1 MRYQDPPGSQDPAQD
16 PRRRPPTERAPARHR
31 GSHQRPQGRQDQGR
45 SQGQGRSQDQ
55 GWSQGQSQD
64 QGWSQGQAR
73 SQDQG
78 WSPGQARSQDQG
90 WSQGQGRSQGQ
101 GQSQDPGWSQGQSR
115 SQDQGWFEG
124 QGRSGGQGGSWGSRT
139 PGSERY
145 PDASQAVFLAPRRP
159 DRRGDGDQ
167 DAPWDSA
174 LTQDAPGGPPTWHD
188 EPGRAGRGLLA
199 GALTGVLAAAIALG
213 VAMLVSAFVR
223 PQASPVIAVGGQVIN
238 LTPTPVKEFAV
249 AHFGTN
255 DKTMLLGGMYAVI
268 ALLAMVIGWLARR
281 RLLLGAIG
289 IGAVGALRAF
299 VAVIQPG
306 SRTTDAIPALVGG
319 VAGVVAIISLVNW
332 SAPTAFSPATGWTGD
347 GGGGTGRIARRKFLI
362 AGTAPAA
369 VAAGSAVGGQILTN
383 RRFNANASR
392 AAVKLTAP
400 AKKAPPL
407 ARQAEIN
414 IPGLSPFY
422 TPNSHFYRVD
432 TALVIP
438 QVTTQQWSLRVH
450 GMVGTEL
457 NISFKELLNMPMVE
471 RDITLMCVSE
481 PVGGGYIGNAR
492 WQGVLLSDV
501 LRHAK
506 LRSGVSMLATTD
518 VNGMT
523 VGVPSQIALDGR
535 DAILVVGM
543 NGAPLPQEHGF
554 PVRMVG

>member
-1 MRYQDPPGSQDPAQD
+1 
-16 PRRRPPTERAPARHR
+16 
-31 GSHQRPQGRQDQGR
+31 
-45 SQGQGRSQDQ
+45 
-55 GWSQGQSQD
+55 
-64 QGWSQGQAR
+64 
-73 SQDQG
+73 
-78 WSPGQARSQDQG
+78 
-90 WSQGQGRSQGQ
+90 
-101 GQSQDPGWSQGQSR
+101 
-115 SQDQGWFEG
+115 
-124 QGRSGGQGGSWGSRT
+124 
-139 PGSERY
+139 
-145 PDASQAVFLAPRRP
+145 V
-159 DRRGDGDQ
+159 
-167 DAPWDSA
+167 
-174 LTQDAPGGPPTWHD
+174 
-188 EPGRAGRGLLA
+188 A
-199 GALTGVLAAAIALG
+199 GAVTGVLAAAIALG

-268 ALLAMVIGWLARR
+268 ALFAMVIGWLARR
-281 RLLLGAIG
+281 KLLVGAIG
-289 IGAVGALRAF
+289 IGAFGALGAF

-332 SAPTAFSPATGWTGD
+332 SAPAAFSPATGWNGD
-347 GGGGTGRIARRKFLI
+347 GGGTGRIDRRKFLV
-362 AGTAPAA
+362 AGTATAA

-422 TPNSHFYRVD
+422 TPNSSFYRVD

-501 LRHAK
+501 LRQAK
-506 LRSGVSMLATTD
+506 LQSGVSMLATTD

-535 DAILVVGM
+535 DAMLVVGM
-543 NGAPLPQEHGF
+543 NGVPLPQEHGF
-554 PVRMVG
+554 PVRMVVPGLYGYCSATKWITDMEVTTLDAFTPYWVHRGWAKVATVKTESRIDTPKTGSSLPAGKVMVAGVAWAQHKGVEMVEVRIDDGQWTKATVAAVDSIDTWLQWYVPWQATAGQHTLEVRATDKTGYTQTPTAKGVFPDGATGYHTVHVSVA

>member
-1 MRYQDPPGSQDPAQD
+1 VSAG
-16 PRRRPPTERAPARHR
+16 
-31 GSHQRPQGRQDQGR
+31 
-45 SQGQGRSQDQ
+45 
-55 GWSQGQSQD
+55 
-64 QGWSQGQAR
+64 
-73 SQDQG
+73 
-78 WSPGQARSQDQG
+78 
-90 WSQGQGRSQGQ
+90 
-101 GQSQDPGWSQGQSR
+101 
-115 SQDQGWFEG
+115 
-124 QGRSGGQGGSWGSRT
+124 
-139 PGSERY
+139 
-145 PDASQAVFLAPRRP
+145 
-159 DRRGDGDQ
+159 Q
-167 DAPWDSA
+167 DAPWDSV
-174 LTQDAPGGPPTWHD
+174 LTEDAPGGPGGPPTWHD
-188 EPGRAGRGLLA
+188 GPGRASRGLLA

-255 DKTMLLGGMYAVI
+255 DKTMLLGGMYAFI
-268 ALLAMVIGWLARR
+268 ALFAMVIGWLARR
-281 RLLLGAIG
+281 KLLVGAIG
-289 IGAVGALRAF
+289 IGAFGALGAF

-332 SAPTAFSPATGWTGD
+332 SAPAAFSPATGWNGD
-347 GGGGTGRIARRKFLI
+347 GGGGTGRIDRRKFLV
-362 AGTAPAA
+362 AGTATAA

-407 ARQAEIN
+407 ARQAELN

-422 TPNSHFYRVD
+422 TPNSNFYRVD

-450 GMVGTEL
+450 GMVGKEL

-501 LRHAK
+501 LRQAK
-506 LRSGVSMLATTD
+506 LQSGVSMLATTD

-535 DAILVVGM
+535 DAMLVVGM
-543 NGAPLPQEHGF
+543 NGVPLPQEHGF
-554 PVRMVG
+554 PVRMVVPGLYGYCSATKWITDMEVTTLDAFTPYWVHRGWAKIATVKTESRIDTPKPGSSLQAGKVMVAGVAWAQHKGVEMVEVRIDGGQWTKATVAAVDSIDTWLQWYVPWQATTGQHTLEVRATDKTGYTQTPAVKGVFPDGATGYHTVHVSVA

>member
-45 SQGQGRSQDQ
+45 SQGQDR
-55 GWSQGQSQD
+55 SQD

-73 SQDQG
+73 SQDL
-78 WSPGQARSQDQG
+78 
-90 WSQGQGRSQGQ
+90 
-101 GQSQDPGWSQGQSR
+101 
-115 SQDQGWFEG
+115 GWFEG
-124 QGRSGGQGGSWGSRT
+124 QGRSGGQGRSDGGSWGTRA
-139 PGSERY
+139 PGPERY
-145 PDASQAVFLAPRRP
+145 QDASQAVFLTPRHP
-159 DRRGDGDQ
+159 DRRRGADQ
-167 DAPWDSA
+167 DPPWDSV
-174 LTQDAPGGPPTWHD
+174 LTEDAPGGPPTWHD
-188 EPGRAGRGLLA
+188 GPGRTGRGLVA
-199 GALTGVLAAAIALG
+199 GAVTGVLAAAIALG

-268 ALLAMVIGWLARR
+268 ALFAMVIGWLARR
-281 RLLLGAIG
+281 KLLVGAIG
-289 IGAVGALRAF
+289 IGAFGALGAF

-347 GGGGTGRIARRKFLI
+347 GADGTGRIDRRKFLV
-362 AGTAPAA
+362 AGTATAA

-422 TPNSHFYRVD
+422 TP
-432 TALVIP
+432 
-438 QVTTQQWSLRVH
+438 
-450 GMVGTEL
+450 
-457 NISFKELLNMPMVE
+457 
-471 RDITLMCVSE
+471 
-481 PVGGGYIGNAR
+481 
-492 WQGVLLSDV
+492 
-501 LRHAK
+501 
-506 LRSGVSMLATTD
+506 
-518 VNGMT
+518 
-523 VGVPSQIALDGR
+523 
-535 DAILVVGM
+535 
-543 NGAPLPQEHGF
+543 
-554 PVRMVG
+554 